1 MELIIK
7 WWLQKEGTELYF
19 QYYLPFL
26 SFWRADVL
34 PSPLAGGEVV
44 CLLKLPVNAVVPLVA
59 AVVPLVAAVGVLVV
73 VEDCTV
79 VTFGVVRWFLGI
91 RPSN

>member
-1 MELIIK
+1 M
-7 WWLQKEGTELYF
+7 F
-19 QYYLPFL
+19 
-26 SFWRADVL
+26 

-73 VEDCTV
+73 VDSTV
-79 VTFGVVRWFLGI
+79 VTFGVVR
-91 RPSN
+91 

>member
-7 WWLQKEGTELYF
+7 WWLQKKGTELYF
-19 QYYLPFL
+19 HYYLPFL
-26 SFWRADVL
+26 SFWRADVF

-44 CLLKLPVNAVVPLVA
+44 CLFKLPVNAVVPLFV
-59 AVVPLVAAVGVLVV
+59 AVGVLVV
-73 VEDCTV
+73 DVDCTV

>member
-1 MELIIK
+1 M
-7 WWLQKEGTELYF
+7 
-19 QYYLPFL
+19 
-26 SFWRADVL
+26 S

-73 VEDCTV
+73 VVDSTV
-79 VTFGVVRWFLGI
+79 VTFGVVR
-91 RPSN
+91 

>member
-1 MELIIK
+1 M
-7 WWLQKEGTELYF
+7 F
-19 QYYLPFL
+19 
-26 SFWRADVL
+26 

-79 VTFGVVRWFLGI
+79 VTFGVVR
-91 RPSN
+91 

>member
-1 MELIIK
+1 M
-7 WWLQKEGTELYF
+7 F
-19 QYYLPFL
+19 
-26 SFWRADVL
+26 

-73 VEDCTV
+73 VDCTV
-79 VTFGVVRWFLGI
+79 VTFGVVR
-91 RPSN
+91 

>member
-1 MELIIK
+1 M
-7 WWLQKEGTELYF
+7 
-19 QYYLPFL
+19 
-26 SFWRADVL
+26 L

-73 VEDCTV
+73 VDSTV
-79 VTFGVVRWFLGI
+79 VTFGVVR
-91 RPSN
+91 

>member
-1 MELIIK
+1 M
-7 WWLQKEGTELYF
+7 
-19 QYYLPFL
+19 
-26 SFWRADVL
+26 L

-73 VEDCTV
+73 VDCTV
-79 VTFGVVRWFLGI
+79 VTFGVVR
-91 RPSN
+91 